1 MATKSKKAKELL
13 MSDIGLQMQETIDK
27 VKIMKGHKAA
37 KDKLKEM
44 EESLGIIKQA
54 YYNGVKTA
62 EDIVS
67 GNEDSDSAEEEEV
80 KSKADKVINKLRVGW
95 NSEEGNFRRDRL
107 ADKLHATSHYPDK
120 DTGGAMHHNRHC
132 PELQSFDTAET
143 EANFDL

>member
-1 MATKSKKAKELL
+1 MATSKKKELL

-27 VKIMKGHKAA
+27 VKTMKGHKAA

-44 EESLGIIKQA
+44 EESLGLIKQA
-54 YYNGVKTA
+54 YFNGVKTA

-67 GNEDSDSAEEEEV
+67 GNKHADSSNAEDT

-95 NSEEGNFRRDRL
+95 SSAEGCSRKERMV
-107 ADKLHATSHYPDK
+107 DKLHSGSEDVTGVAHTNSHSPD
-120 DTGGAMHHNRHC
+120 
-132 PELQSFDTAET
+132 LQSFDTAEE